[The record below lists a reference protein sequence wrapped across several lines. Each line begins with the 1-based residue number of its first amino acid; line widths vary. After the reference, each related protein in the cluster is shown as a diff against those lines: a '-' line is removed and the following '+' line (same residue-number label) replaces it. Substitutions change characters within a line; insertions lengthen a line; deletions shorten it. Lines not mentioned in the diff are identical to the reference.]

1 MCVSAV
7 TASSALQSMS
17 RDLSMSHAQEGSMEL
32 AAISKAEPERP
43 VVMAREEGAER
54 SVPPI

>member
-1 MCVSAV
+1 
-7 TASSALQSMS
+7 
-17 RDLSMSHAQEGSMEL
+17 MSHAQEGSMEL

-43 VVMAREEGAER
+43 VVIAREEGAER